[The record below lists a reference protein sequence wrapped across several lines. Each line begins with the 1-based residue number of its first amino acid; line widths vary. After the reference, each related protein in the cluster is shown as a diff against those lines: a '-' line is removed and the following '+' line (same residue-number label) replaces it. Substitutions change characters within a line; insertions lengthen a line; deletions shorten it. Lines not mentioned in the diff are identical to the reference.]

1 MDYCNYYYLKYN
13 DNIFFKLSKLKYF
26 SCLGKVYDIDF
37 ILENYEKVYFD
48 NYFYDL
54 NNFNKLLIAS
64 TIINNIKNLFQKKNI
79 KIKKPNIENKSN
91 INIFKNL
98 INTIINSKDD
108 IMSVYNSEI
117 YEYIDIYHICENEI
131 NNNHFVKSKLFIK
144 DNYKPVKNFC
154 IFEYEKIKNNSEFT
168 IRDDLIAQLNKINK
182 LFTKKNSFHNDDEIE
197 LYNDEKIIFRT
208 QFSLNYDLKN
218 KNIFYKIYNTKID
231 KIFKKNIII
240 SQIKFIKKYIQEL
253 ENLIDWDNI
262 FEKTYYCNYCNS
274 KFKYINISNF
284 KLKYKDHKLILKP
297 SYIVHNEN
305 CKPENNVFI
314 NKNIDK
320 TNILNN
326 YEKIII
332 KLMLIAKKNKITFYD
347 QHITSIL
354 KKNNKNYLLPKLFV
368 QITFKYG
375 KNRKL
380 FYLITMIQLKEK
392 ICKYQNNLFK
402 IITDYLL

>member
-1 MDYCNYYYLKYN
+1 
-13 DNIFFKLSKLKYF
+13 
-26 SCLGKVYDIDF
+26 
-37 ILENYEKVYFD
+37 
-48 NYFYDL
+48 
-54 NNFNKLLIAS
+54 
-64 TIINNIKNLFQKKNI
+64 
-79 KIKKPNIENKSN
+79 
-91 INIFKNL
+91 
-98 INTIINSKDD
+98 
-108 IMSVYNSEI
+108 MSVYNSEI
-117 YEYIDIYHICENEI
+117 HEYIDIYHIYDNQI

-154 IFEYEKIKNNSEFT
+154 IFDYEKIKNNIEFT
-168 IRDDLIAQLNKINK
+168 IRDDLIAQLNKLNK
-182 LFTKKNSFHNDDEIE
+182 LFTIKNSFLKDDEMD
-197 LYNDEKIIFRT
+197 LYTNKKIIFRT

-218 KNIFYKIYNTKID
+218 KNIFYKIYHTKID
-231 KIFKKNIII
+231 KIFKKNIIT

-262 FEKTYYCNYCNS
+262 FEKNYYCNYCNS
-274 KFKYINISNF
+274 KLKFINISNF

-314 NKNIDK
+314 NKNIEK
-320 TNILNN
+320 INILNN

-354 KKNNKNYLLPKLFV
+354 KKNDKNYLLPKLFV

-380 FYLITMIQLKEK
+380 FYLITMIHLKEK
-392 ICKYQNNLFK
+392 LIKYQNNLFK
-402 IITDYLL
+402 IVMDYLL